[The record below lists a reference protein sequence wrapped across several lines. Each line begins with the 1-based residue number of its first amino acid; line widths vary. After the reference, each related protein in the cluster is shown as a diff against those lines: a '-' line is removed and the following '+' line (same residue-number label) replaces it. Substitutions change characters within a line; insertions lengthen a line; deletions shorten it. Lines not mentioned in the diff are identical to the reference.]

1 MFPPCMHLGIAS
13 TATDIQLIFT
23 QLRQSSTS
31 GKMAPENAVV
41 SLVTIP
47 MPMVAQLIAGLN
59 TAMATNKAITDQMAS
74 NAANQP
80 ASGIRN

>member
-1 MFPPCMHLGIAS
+1 
-13 TATDIQLIFT
+13 
-23 QLRQSSTS
+23 
-31 GKMAPENAVV
+31 
-41 SLVTIP
+41 